1 MRLYQD
7 RCSYPIIRITRPI
20 SIIEIVPVGV
30 AELAFGEVL
39 GNDDVIGMLPLK
51 GLIVREAVHDGSI
64 GCKCDW
70 RVGVMIIVQE
80 QRLLIMHGKMGF
92 I

>member
-1 MRLYQD
+1 M
-7 RCSYPIIRITRPI
+7 SHE
-20 SIIEIVPVGV
+20 SIIEIAPVGV

-39 GNDDVIGMLPLK
+39 GNDGVIGMLPLK
-51 GLIVREAVHDGSI
+51 GLIFREAVHDGSI

-70 RVGVMIIVQE
+70 SVGVMIIVQE

-92 I
+92 GLSGGKSSC